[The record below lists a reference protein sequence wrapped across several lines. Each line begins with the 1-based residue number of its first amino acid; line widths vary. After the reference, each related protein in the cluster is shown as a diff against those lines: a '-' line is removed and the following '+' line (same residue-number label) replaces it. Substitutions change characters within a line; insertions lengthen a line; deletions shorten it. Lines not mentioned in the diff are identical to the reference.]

1 MLENIHFL
9 GFGVNRSD
17 FKMNAASD
25 DGGRYKVTFSDFNY
39 ESDIDDDGDN
49 TFRIFICSK
58 VCGFPD
64 GTDEPGPEVIP
75 AFEVNLDL
83 TLAFN
88 VAHNDFK
95 IDSDFYNQNAWFFK
109 TYITTATK
117 LATESMLKFTPMHE
131 ISMPWVVP
139 D

>member
-1 MLENIHFL
+1 MLEHIHFL

-17 FKMNAASD
+17 FKMNANTD
-25 DGGRYKVTFSDFNY
+25 DGGRYKVTFSNFDF
-39 ESDIDDDGDN
+39 ESEVDDNGEN
-49 TFRIFICSK
+49 TFRIFISPK
-58 VCGFPD
+58 VCGYPEGD
-64 GTDEPGPEVIP
+64 DEPAPDVVP
-75 AFEVNLDL
+75 TFEVNLDL

-88 VAHNDFK
+88 IATKDFK
-95 IDSDFYNQNAWFFK
+95 IEPVFYKDNAWFFR

-117 LATESMLKFTPMHE
+117 LATESLLKFTPMHE